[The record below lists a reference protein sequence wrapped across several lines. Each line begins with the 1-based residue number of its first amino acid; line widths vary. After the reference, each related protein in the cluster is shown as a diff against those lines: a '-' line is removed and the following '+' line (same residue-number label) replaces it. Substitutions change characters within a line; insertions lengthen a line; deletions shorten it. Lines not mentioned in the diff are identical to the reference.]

1 MTQICYNRYL
11 CGKPHYVKY
20 STYIVTL
27 STLLILC
34 WSDSLRAQ
42 MIPEPVGDEA
52 VYLFLDELATDGII
66 TLNGVVKP
74 YSRLIIRQKL
84 EEAATMAET
93 GRGVPESV
101 ADTSNING
109 GDTVPVM
116 DSGNKTAITPK
127 ERITNKNRQLNPRQQ
142 KELRFWLN
150 IYSSGEPD
158 GKFKLLLSPATAYYR
173 DSLFNITVSP
183 ILGLTAGITSGSD
196 GGSGNVTGSTSR
208 TRSIAWKNG
217 AKVYGN
223 YGRWAFFAAL
233 QDNHQDPLPGSP
245 EYLTRERGGH
255 IKNGTDFSEMT
266 GGVSYMWKW
275 GDIAFLKD
283 SPVWGSGYAG
293 TNILSGRAPSFMH
306 IRLHLKPVK
315 WAEMTWIHGWL
326 VSMVVDST
334 RSYWVSNA
342 YGTEYREHY
351 RRKYIAA
358 NIFTLTPVE
367 RLHVSAGNS
376 VIWSDPRI
384 TPYYLMPIFFYK
396 SVDHGVNSG
405 ISNSN
410 AQMFLDVSSHNI
422 RHLHLYGTLFIDELS
437 TARFTTPDY
446 NFFSWKGGFRTG
458 NFGFLPNTWLTAEC
472 TFTYPLTFQHN
483 VPVTTFENQGYNL
496 GHFLR
501 DNSRSWYFALD
512 WRPVRAAG
520 VRLWHERSERGTD
533 YQSTGGPRIGLP
545 YLGSIEWSSTAT
557 GLDFS
562 YMITGGVQLRASL
575 IRHNVTGEEEWY
587 PSHLYGRTT
596 TLGGGVVWGF

>member
-1 MTQICYNRYL
+1 
-11 CGKPHYVKY
+11 
-20 STYIVTL
+20 
-27 STLLILC
+27 
-34 WSDSLRAQ
+34 

-52 VYLFLDELATDGII
+52 IYLFLDELAADGII
-66 TLNGVVKP
+66 NLNGVVKP

-84 EEAATMAET
+84 EEAAAVREAWAIGKNAAAGDAMAVGKAAAASEALEVGKSTVVRDDLPVGKENTSAKT
-93 GRGVPESV
+93 GAGSFTLS
-101 ADTSNING
+101 A
-109 GDTVPVM
+109 
-116 DSGNKTAITPK
+116 
-127 ERITNKNRQLNPRQQ
+127 RQQ
-142 KELRFWLN
+142 KELDFWMS
-150 IYSSGEPD
+150 IYSTGEAD
-158 GKFKLLLSPATAYYR
+158 GKLKLFLSPATAQYT
-173 DSLFNITVSP
+173 DSLFSVTVSP
-183 ILGLTAGITSGSD
+183 ILGLTGGATFTGAMDYDGGDPGDGSGS
-196 GGSGNVTGSTSR
+196 GSLTR
-208 TRSIAWKNG
+208 TISWKNG
-217 AKVYGN
+217 AKVFGN

-233 QDNHQDPLPGSP
+233 QDNHQDPLIGEPQF
-245 EYLTRERGGH
+245 LTRERGGH

-306 IRLHLKPVK
+306 IRLHLKPVR

-326 VSMVVDST
+326 TSMVVDST
-334 RSYWVSNA
+334 RSYWVTNA

-358 NIFTLTPVE
+358 NIFTFTPVE
-367 RLHVSAGNS
+367 RLHISAGNS

-405 ISNSN
+405 INNSN
-410 AQMFLDVSSHNI
+410 AQMFLDISSHNI

-458 NFGFLPNTWLTAEC
+458 NFTFLPNLWLTAEG

-496 GHFLR
+496 GHWLR

-512 WRPVRAAG
+512 WRPLRAAG

-533 YQSTGGPRIGLP
+533 YQSIGGTRVGLP
-545 YLGSIEWSSTAT
+545 YLGTIEWSNVTT
-557 GLDFS
+557 GLDLS
-562 YMITGGVQLRASL
+562 YMITGGVQVRAAL
-575 IRHNVTGEEEWY
+575 IRRNITGEEEWY
-587 PSHLYGRTT
+587 PSHLYGTT
-596 TLGGGVVWGF
+596 TTISGGVVWGF

>member
-1 MTQICYNRYL
+1 
-11 CGKPHYVKY
+11 
-20 STYIVTL
+20 
-27 STLLILC
+27 
-34 WSDSLRAQ
+34 
-42 MIPEPVGDEA
+42 MIPEPTGDEA
-52 VYLFLDELATDGII
+52 VYLFLDELAADGVI

-74 YSRLIIRQKL
+74 YSRLFIRQKL
-84 EEAATMAET
+84 EEAEAWEAGLEALLSDVPADGQPASAGADDSIT
-93 GRGVPESV
+93 GTGVQLTNEGGPARQLTAKGGPALQLTAKGSP
-101 ADTSNING
+101 ARQLTANG
-109 GDTVPVM
+109 GP
-116 DSGNKTAITPK
+116 A
-127 ERITNKNRQLNPRQQ
+127 RQLTAKGSPARQLTPRQQ
-142 KELRFWLN
+142 KELDFWLN
-150 IYSSGEPD
+150 IYSPGEPD

-173 DSLFNITVSP
+173 DSLFSVTVSP
-183 ILGLTAGITSGSD
+183 ILGLSAGVTSGSDGNGSD
-196 GGSGNVTGSTSR
+196 GGSGDGTGENSR
-208 TRSIAWKNG
+208 QRTIAWKNG

-233 QDNHQDPLPGSP
+233 QDNHQDPLPGRP

-315 WAEMTWIHGWL
+315 WGEMTWIHGWL
-326 VSMVVDST
+326 TSMVIDST
-334 RSYWVSNA
+334 RSYWVTNA

-351 RRKYIAA
+351 RRKYFAA

-367 RLHVSAGNS
+367 RLHISAGNS

-384 TPYYLMPIFFYK
+384 TPYYLMPVFFYK

-405 ISNSN
+405 INNSNS
-410 AQMFLDVSSHNI
+410 QMFLDVSSDNI

-437 TARFTTPDY
+437 TARFTNSDY

-458 NFGFLPNTWLTAEC
+458 NFSFSPNLWLTAEC

-496 GHFLR
+496 GHWLR

-520 VRLWHERSERGTD
+520 VRLWHERSERGPD
-533 YQSTGGPRIGLP
+533 YQSIGGSRVGLP
-545 YLGSIEWSSTAT
+545 YLETIEWSNITT
-557 GLDFS
+557 GLDVS
-562 YMITGGVQLRASL
+562 YMILGGVQARASL
-575 IRHNVTGEEEWY
+575 ALRDVTGNEDWY
-587 PSHLYGRTT
+587 PSHLFGTT
-596 TLGGGVVWGF
+596 TTFSGGVVWGF

>member
-1 MTQICYNRYL
+1 MPQICYKRYL
-11 CGKPHYVKY
+11 CGKPHFVNY

-34 WSDSLRAQ
+34 WGAPARAQ

-52 VYLFLDELATDGII
+52 VYLFLDELAADGVI

-84 EEAATMAET
+84 EEAAALGEGQTVASADGQTT
-93 GRGVPESV
+93 GLQMVRL
-101 ADTSNING
+101 T
-109 GDTVPVM
+109 
-116 DSGNKTAITPK
+116 
-127 ERITNKNRQLNPRQQ
+127 PRQQ
-142 KELRFWLN
+142 NELDFWLN
-150 IYSSGEPD
+150 IYSAGEPD
-158 GKFKLLLSPATAYYR
+158 GKLKLLLTPATAYYR
-173 DSLFNITVSP
+173 DSLFSVTVSP
-183 ILGLTAGITSGSD
+183 ILGLTAGMTMAGVADQAD
-196 GGSGNVTGSTSR
+196 GDPAAGSGNTR
-208 TRSIAWKNG
+208 TIAWKNG

-223 YGRWAFFAAL
+223 YKNWAFFAAL
-233 QDNHQDPLPGSP
+233 QDNHQEPIQGRAQ
-245 EYLTRERGGH
+245 YLTRERGGH
-255 IKNGTDFSEMT
+255 YKSGTDFSEMT
-266 GGVSYMWKW
+266 GGVSYQWKW

-315 WAEMTWIHGWL
+315 WGEMTWIHGWL

-334 RSYWVSNA
+334 RSFWVTNA

-358 NIFTLTPVE
+358 NIFTFTPAE
-367 RLHVSAGNS
+367 KLHISVGNS

-410 AQMFLDVSSHNI
+410 SQMFLDVSSNNI

-458 NFGFLPNTWLTAEC
+458 NFSFLPNTWLTAEC
-472 TFTYPLTFQHN
+472 TFTYPLTFQHY

-496 GHFLR
+496 GHWLR

-520 VRLWHERSERGTD
+520 VRLWHERAQRGPD
-533 YQSTGGPRIGLP
+533 YQSAGGPRVGLP

-557 GLDFS
+557 GLDIS
-562 YMITGGVQLRASL
+562 YMITGGVQVRASL
-575 IRHNVTGEEEWY
+575 TLRDVTGIEDWY